1 MPAVTPPLP
10 VNERP
15 VSESRDG
22 RATVDQLAA
31 WRALHRAD
39 ALLFAALN
47 DHLRTGVGIVYFE
60 REVLDALHRGG
71 GRLRMGTLAAE
82 LMISRSGTTRLVE
95 RMEKC
100 GWVRRESVPE
110 DRRSTW
116 AELTDGG
123 RDVLH
128 RAQPVVDAV
137 VATFFGHHVSTVAL
151 KNCAV
156 ALTTLTDANRGP
168 G

>member
-1 MPAVTPPLP
+1 VTEN
-10 VNERP
+10 VNC
-15 VSESRDG
+15 
-22 RATVDQLAA
+22 RATPDQLAA
-31 WRALHRAD
+31 WRALYRAD
-39 ALLFAALN
+39 SLLFAALN
-47 DHLRTGVGIVYFE
+47 EQLRTGVGIVYFE

-71 GRLRMGTLAAE
+71 GRLRMGALAAE
-82 LMISRSGTTRLVE
+82 LMISRSGTTRLVA

-110 DRRSTW
+110 DRRATC
-116 AELTDGG
+116 AELTDTG

-128 RAQPVVDAV
+128 RAQPIVDAV
-137 VATFFGHHVSTVAL
+137 VAAFFGRYLSTVAL

-156 ALTTLTDANRGP
+156 ALTTLTDANSGP

>member
-1 MPAVTPPLP
+1 MTGSGSFPAT
-10 VNERP
+10 
-15 VSESRDG
+15 
-22 RATVDQLAA
+22 TVQLAA
-31 WRALHRAD
+31 WRALYRAD
-39 ALLFAALN
+39 ALLVAALN
-47 DHLRTGVGIVYFE
+47 EHLRAGVGIVYVE

-82 LMISRSGTTRLVE
+82 LMISRSGTTRLVD

-116 AELTDGG
+116 AELTDEG
-123 RDVLH
+123 RDVFH

-137 VATFFGHHVSTVAL
+137 VATFFGKHVSTVAL
-151 KNCAV
+151 KTCAL
-156 ALTTLTDANRGP
+156 ALTTLTDANRGS

>member
-1 MPAVTPPLP
+1 MTESGNFPAT
-10 VNERP
+10 
-15 VSESRDG
+15 
-22 RATVDQLAA
+22 TDQLAT
-31 WRALHRAD
+31 WRALYRAD
-39 ALLFAALN
+39 SLLFAALN
-47 DHLRTGVGIVYFE
+47 EHLRAGVGIVYVE

-82 LMISRSGTTRLVE
+82 LMISRSGTTRLVD

-100 GWVRRESVPE
+100 GWVRRVSVPE

-116 AELTDGG
+116 AELTDAG

-137 VATFFGHHVSTVAL
+137 VATFFGRHVSTVAL
-151 KNCAV
+151 KTCAL

>member
-1 MPAVTPPLP
+1 MTESSSFPAT
-10 VNERP
+10 
-15 VSESRDG
+15 
-22 RATVDQLAA
+22 TDQLAA
-31 WRALHRAD
+31 WRALYRAD
-39 ALLFAALN
+39 SLLVAALN
-47 DHLRTGVGIVYFE
+47 EHLRAGVGIVYVE

-82 LMISRSGTTRLVE
+82 LMISRSGTTRLVD

-116 AELTDGG
+116 AELTDAG

-137 VATFFGHHVSTVAL
+137 VATFFGRHVSTVAL
-151 KNCAV
+151 KTCAL

>member
-1 MPAVTPPLP
+1 MTGSG
-10 VNERP
+10 N
-15 VSESRDG
+15 DQ
-22 RATVDQLAA
+22 ATVVQFAV
-31 WRALHRAD
+31 WRALYRAD
-39 ALLFAALN
+39 SLLVAALN
-47 DHLRTGVGIVYFE
+47 DHLRVGVGIVYAE

-71 GRLRMGTLAAE
+71 GRLRMGTLATE

-95 RMEKC
+95 RMEKS

-123 RDVLH
+123 RDVLY

-137 VATFFGHHVSTVAL
+137 VGAFFGHHVSTVAL

-156 ALTTLTDANRGP
+156 ALTTLTDANQGP
-168 G
+168 RRLRPKSST

>member
-1 MPAVTPPLP
+1 MT
-10 VNERP
+10 
-15 VSESRDG
+15 ESG
-22 RATVDQLAA
+22 NCQATMEQLAT
-31 WRALHRAD
+31 WRALYRAD
-39 ALLFAALN
+39 SLLFATLN
-47 DHLRTGVGIVYFE
+47 DHLRAGVGIVYFE
-60 REVLDALHRGG
+60 REVLDALQRAG
-71 GRLRMGTLAAE
+71 GRLRMGTLADE

-100 GWVRRESVPE
+100 GWVRRAPVPE
-110 DRRSTW
+110 DRRATC
-116 AELTDGG
+116 AELTDAG

-137 VATFFGHHVSTVAL
+137 VAAFFGRHLSTVAL

-156 ALTTLTDANRGP
+156 ALTTLTDANLGP

>member
-1 MPAVTPPLP
+1 MTESGNFPAT
-10 VNERP
+10 
-15 VSESRDG
+15 
-22 RATVDQLAA
+22 TDQLAA
-31 WRALHRAD
+31 WRALYRAD
-39 ALLFAALN
+39 SLLVAALN
-47 DHLRTGVGIVYFE
+47 EHLRAGVGIVYVE
-60 REVLDALHRGG
+60 REVLDALHRAG

-82 LMISRSGTTRLVE
+82 LMISRSGTTRLVD

-116 AELTDGG
+116 AELTDAG

-137 VATFFGHHVSTVAL
+137 VATFFGRHVSTVAL
-151 KNCAV
+151 KTCAL